1 MKINNKYVLSLIIF
15 CVVFGI
21 RVFANNN
28 ANNNKDNNFDINEE
42 HKKNNENIEKVMS
55 DLVKDQPSDRFV
67 DNVELQF
74 LDKITGKTSSI
85 KTKIGKVLE
94 FERLLVEPILCWKSY
109 PEENPE
115 NKLLVKIYE
124 VRGKNKKLLFYG
136 WIFSSAPS
144 ISGLEHQF
152 YDLVLKNCFNK
163 DNI

>member
-1 MKINNKYVLSLIIF
+1 MKINKYILPLLVF
-15 CVVFGI
+15 CVIFSI
-21 RVFANNN
+21 CVFANDNV
-28 ANNNKDNNFDINEE
+28 NNNKNNNLDIVEE
-42 HKKNNENIEKVMS
+42 HKKNGDNFEKIIS

-74 LDKITGKTSSI
+74 LDKITGKTSLS
-85 KTKIGKVLE
+85 KTKIGKVLK
-94 FERLLVEPILCWKSY
+94 FERLIVKPILCWKSY

-136 WIFSSAPS
+136 WIFSSTPS

-152 YDLVLKNCFNK
+152 YDVVLKNCFNK